1 MTTVRF
7 LVQDGRLYGFRA
19 SGHAGY
25 ANSGEDIVCAAVSA
39 LTQTALLGLGEVLK
53 VPVEWSADE
62 EKGALSAS
70 IREATEGTEIVLRT
84 LEAGLS
90 NIAEQY
96 PDLVGIDYMQ
106 RR

>member
-62 EKGALSAS
+62 EKGALSAL
-70 IREATEGTEIVLRT
+70 IQEATEGTEIVLRT
-84 LEAGLS
+84 LEAGLT